1 MRILDRL
8 RGNSDHET
16 RERKETRT
24 TNVTRSFKV
33 YRVKIDYGDRT
44 RIERVTKYTDGTHKL
59 KLYDQEPYIITHYN
73 SFCRR
78 DNIPTRPKIR
88 SRDGEPLIIS
98 LANVEDIDISVD
110 GEYVFVCQDVE
121 YTQVLR
127 QHTEGG
133 EWEEAYTDFEKDG
146 EYDIEEWMRSEWEAC

>member
-1 MRILDRL
+1 
-8 RGNSDHET
+8 
-16 RERKETRT
+16 
-24 TNVTRSFKV
+24 
-33 YRVKIDYGDRT
+33 
-44 RIERVTKYTDGTHKL
+44 
-59 KLYDQEPYIITHYN
+59 
-73 SFCRR
+73 
-78 DNIPTRPKIR
+78 
-88 SRDGEPLIIS
+88 
-98 LANVEDIDISVD
+98 VEDIDISVD